1 MRKLL
6 SIISLA
12 LFSSVMI
19 ATAAPSF
26 AGAATTPD
34 NSPTCGGAKFLTMP
48 AWYKGVAAK
57 DANGD
62 CNVSVEAAGGDLK
75 TFIWKI
81 AFNIVEIMLNI
92 VAYVSA
98 AFVIVGGFKYLTSA
112 GSPDGNVKG
121 RKTIL
126 NAVVGLII
134 SIMSI
139 GIVNLITS
147 RL

>member
-1 MRKLL
+1 
-6 SIISLA
+6 
-12 LFSSVMI
+12 MI
-19 ATAAPSF
+19 ASANLSPAS
-26 AGAATTPD
+26 AATQPD
-34 NSPTCGGAKFLTMP
+34 NSPQCGGARFLTMP

-62 CNVSVEAAGGDLK
+62 CNISVEAAGGDLK

-81 AFNIVEIMLNI
+81 AFNIVEIMLNLVGYI
-92 VAYVSA
+92 SV

-121 RKTIL
+121 RKTII
-126 NAVVGLII
+126 NALVGLVI

-147 RL
+147 RI